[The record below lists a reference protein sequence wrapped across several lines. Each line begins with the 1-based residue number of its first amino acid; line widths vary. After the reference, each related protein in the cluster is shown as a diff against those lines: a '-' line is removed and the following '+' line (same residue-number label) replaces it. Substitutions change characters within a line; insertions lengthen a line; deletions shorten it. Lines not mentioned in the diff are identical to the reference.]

1 MILSNLLKIG
11 MFRVCCYLFVYL
23 FSSYPWTEEDL
34 FDNLTAADVGL
45 TRIES
50 DPLVLMLKRL
60 EAASK
65 LTSDNESLLDDP
77 YLPEAIY

>member
-1 MILSNLLKIG
+1 MIII
-11 MFRVCCYLFVYL
+11 CYYLFVYL

>member
-1 MILSNLLKIG
+1 MLLT
-11 MFRVCCYLFVYL
+11 VDLL
-23 FSSYPWTEEDL
+23 SYPWTEEDL

-65 LTSDNESLLDDP
+65 LTSDSESLLDDP